1 MGGGREIRKI
11 SATSFNMRAQIST
24 EKMTGLLAV
33 VICGGLVMG
42 CGQKKSPAL
51 PKRPPQDVGVVTL
64 KPERVEV
71 VTELPG
77 RTSSYRVAEVRPQVG
92 GVILRRLYEEGGDVK
107 EGDQLYQIDPARY
120 EAAYES
126 AKASVAKAEAAAEV
140 AKLVV
145 ERRSKL
151 AATSVISKQDYDDV
165 VAVEKQTQAS
175 VAEARADL
183 EKARIDLEYTKV
195 LAPIS
200 GRIGRSAV
208 TEGALVTPGQTAP
221 LATVHQL
228 DPIYVDVTQSSVQL
242 LKLRRQMEE
251 GALQGVENHQAVVKL
266 LLEDGSTY
274 AHAGKLQFSEVS
286 VDQGTGSVTLRA
298 VFPNPEQEL
307 LPGMFVRAKI
317 IEGVNEKGIL
327 VPQRGVTRNAKG
339 QAVALVVTPE
349 DVVEI
354 RVVEADRSVGDRW
367 LVTKGLVEGDRVIVE
382 GLQKTAPGAKVKPT
396 EMAPAK
402 EGA

>member
-1 MGGGREIRKI
+1 
-11 SATSFNMRAQIST
+11 
-24 EKMTGLLAV
+24 MTGLLAV